1 MKSWGK
7 RVHFSDFLHYQREE
21 EVWRKLQRYQARE
34 MESFYWVSIPLFFSF
49 LFKEGETAG
58 MNLPRVSATVQKKR
72 RRKL

>member
-1 MKSWGK
+1 
-7 RVHFSDFLHYQREE
+7 
-21 EVWRKLQRYQARE
+21 

>member
-1 MKSWGK
+1 
-7 RVHFSDFLHYQREE
+7 VHFSDFLHYQREE
-21 EVWRKLQRYQARE
+21 EVWRKLQKYQARE
-34 MESFYWVSIPLFFSF
+34 IESFDWVFCSSFLFFSF